1 MTSAVTAALAG
12 NTNSINNNQSI
23 GTNLLSFVFNSYY
36 LL

>member
-23 GTNLLSFVFNSYY
+23 GTNLFSYY
-36 LL
+36 NIFAS